1 VVKIWY
7 KNYYNTPRKRTI
19 YSAEFKTRLV
29 LEVIKEEST
38 LVEIASKNNIT
49 PKNLQNWKKIFL
61 ENAEVAMEP
70 AKAVQE
76 YKTTIADLEI
86 KIDEYAKTVGQL
98 TLENNWMSGKLKSLD
113 SSLKKELVDKTED
126 KIISVVKQCK
136 LLDYNR
142 SNLFYIPM
150 VNPVKQSIKNE
161 IVKIFEDIP
170 CYGYLKVHKE
180 LLERG
185 HSVCIN
191 TVREY
196 RKQLGLKAVLAV
208 RPPNTSWA
216 NKAHPK
222 YSYKLKGLEIVRANQ
237 VWSTDI
243 TYIKIKGGMVYMA
256 AIIDWY
262 SKAVL
267 SWKISNTMDTD
278 LVMGVLNEAL
288 SKYGKPEIFNTDQGS
303 QYTSYLHT
311 QKLKDNGIT
320 ISMDGKG
327 RATDNICIERFWRS
341 AKVEKIYLNEYFKI
355 STLKDD
361 VKDYMEF
368 YNYRRFHETLKYK
381 KPMNVYWDSIKM
393 NDENYSKLDENVA

>member
-1 VVKIWY
+1 MS
-7 KNYYNTPRKRTI
+7 RKRTT
-19 YSAEFKTRLV
+19 YSVEFKTKLV

-70 AKAVQE
+70 AKAVKE
-76 YKTTIADLEI
+76 YKNEI
-86 KIDEYAKTVGQL
+86 DSKDIEIEELQKQLGKSVIEKEWLAK
-98 TLENNWMSGKLKSLD
+98 KLNSLD
-113 SSLKKELVDKTED
+113 SSFKKELIDNGSD
-126 KIISVVKQCK
+126 KIISVARQCK

-142 SNLFYIPM
+142 SNLFYIPI
-150 VNPVKQSIKNE
+150 VNPLKQSLKDK
-161 IVKIFEDIP
+161 IVNIFEEIP
-170 CYGYLKVHKE
+170 SFGYMKVYHQ
-180 LLERG
+180 LLEDG
-185 HSVCIN
+185 FTVSPN
-191 TVREY
+191 TVLAY
-196 RKQLGLKAVLAV
+196 RKELGLKAVLAV
-208 RPPNTSWA
+208 RAPNTSWA
-216 NKAHPK
+216 DKQHPK
-222 YSYKLKGLEIVRANQ
+222 HSYKIRGLDIVRANQ

-262 SKAVL
+262 SKAIL
-267 SWKISNTMDTD
+267 SWRISNTMDTD

-303 QYTSYLHT
+303 QYTSHIHT
-311 QKLKDNGIT
+311 QKLKDNGII

-361 VKDYMEF
+361 VSDYIEF
-368 YNYRRFHETLKYK
+368 YNYKRFHETLNYK
-381 KPMNVYWDSIKM
+381 KPMNVYWNSIKI
-393 NDENYSKLDENVA
+393 NDENYDNLNEIVA